1 MLEFRNVTG
10 KGKKF
15 RLENISFTA
24 PMGYITG
31 ITGVNG
37 AGKTTLFHYIVD
49 RKCNYTGEI
58 LYNGEDIR
66 NNFEELQNRLAF
78 ISDEKR
84 FFTDMSIKDN
94 IDMMSIFYDK
104 WDNEL
109 FYGKLKEWGIPVG
122 RKLSDMSRGEYL
134 KFQLALSMGHN
145 AKLYILDEAT
155 AGMDPVFRREFFNI
169 LHELMVNEDITI
181 LMSTHI
187 EEEIEVH
194 MDYKV
199 LLDGGRL
206 ISCDEVEV

>member
-24 PMGYITG
+24 PTGYITG
-31 ITGVNG
+31 ITGANG

-49 RKCNYTGEI
+49 RKCNYMGEI
-58 LYNGEDIR
+58 VYNGEDIR
-66 NNFEELQNRLAF
+66 SNFEELQNKLAF

-84 FFTDMSIKDN
+84 FFMDMSIRDN

-109 FYGKLKEWGIPVG
+109 FYAKLKEWGIPTG

-134 KFQLALSMGHN
+134 KFQLALAMGHK
-145 AKLYILDEAT
+145 ATLYILDEVT
-155 AGMDPVFRREFFNI
+155 AGMDPVFRRDFFNI
-169 LHELMVNEDITI
+169 LHELMINEDITI

-187 EEEIEVH
+187 EEEIEMH

-206 ISCDEVEV
+206 VSCDEVEV

>member
-1 MLEFRNVTG
+1 MPNIFELFNAKNVRYIYEEDKNT
-10 KGKKF
+10 KEEIKCQHNCNSCKKAH
-15 RLENISFTA
+15 NA
-24 PMGYITG
+24 Y
-31 ITGVNG
+31 
-37 AGKTTLFHYIVD
+37 
-49 RKCNYTGEI
+49 
-58 LYNGEDIR
+58 
-66 NNFEELQNRLAF
+66 
-78 ISDEKR
+78 DE
-84 FFTDMSIKDN
+84 
-94 IDMMSIFYDK
+94 

-145 AKLYILDEAT
+145 ATLYILDEAT